1 LDRLARRQLGRLL
14 DQPMNRSCITSRSAT
29 TVHNPNTKGFDHFF
43 GFVSHADARHYYPE
57 FLWRDGKKVPYP
69 GNHVREGDTYS
80 GDELDVRAGPTSRPI
95 VRGDGRAAPKKLV
108 AELGIERV
116 TPHDL
121 RRTCLTTITRLG
133 FGRDAMDRIAN
144 HKTRA
149 VTDVYDRH
157 GYADEDKQI
166 MAAVARQV
174 LSLVE
179 ESGPTNVVA
188 LRYRRDRACPWS
200 FPYIRETDPPAG
212 TPGSPVQKGQTASRS
227 RRSVSD
233 EGRRRGDE
241 GDRSTIKLSVH
252 GGSRN
257 PQSTASQQRVQPARV
272 LRSM

>member
-1 LDRLARRQLGRLL
+1 MQRDHIVDGFWQMPCKPVGDWPGTKNGRDHRVALSEPALALIEGHLAAK
-14 DQPMNRSCITSRSAT
+14 NSC
-29 TVHNPNTKGFDHFF
+29 N
-43 GFVSHADARHYYPE
+43 
-57 FLWRDGKKVPYP
+57 
-69 GNHVREGDTYS
+69 
-80 GDELDVRAGPTSRPI
+80 RAGLLL
-95 VRGDGRAAPKKLV
+95 KKLV

-227 RRSVSD
+227 RRRVSD